1 LTIIKRKKQ
10 NPKTRCVHTN
20 QSDFLSGHKKG
31 ATKLVKKSNHEQFE
45 FFGRSLRRLGKK
57 IKHFTAQKICIS
69 GQVAAH
75 LGNQQVEVDM
85 IVWQWECRHDNVDS
99 FYFICEISPKK
110 EIQNSKISDFKGFQL
125 PEVRGK
131 K

>member
-1 LTIIKRKKQ
+1 MNNL
-10 NPKTRCVHTN
+10 
-20 QSDFLSGHKKG
+20 SFL
-31 ATKLVKKSNHEQFE
+31 
-45 FFGRSLRRLGKK
+45 GRSLGRLGKK
-57 IKHFTAQKICIS
+57 IRHFTAQKICIN

-75 LGNQQVEVDM
+75 LGNQQVEMDVT
-85 IVWQWECRHDNVDS
+85 VWQWECRHDNVDS